1 MVRVAIEQ
9 RDEGESISFFSRPL
23 TAAPAPAARRHEKPR
38 RPNKKRV
45 EKRMM
50 WRISCEARQAAD
62 INGQQQPALQDR
74 RKGSGS
80 RTSPAAS
87 SQGECQQ
94 VPDLKPCMLL
104 TVTTASRTSSQP
116 TQLDQPHQTA
126 ALMQRRW
133 QEQRQLRQW
142 FPSGSHHQLQRRQ
155 EGQGRPKP
163 PLYRPQLSLRARPV
177 SSRSSH
183 RN

>member
-1 MVRVAIEQ
+1 MSIHPAEGDRGGLTSQQQQQQKHPPISVRARHALNLYEQCIRAGQWARVTIEQ

-23 TAAPAPAARRHEKPR
+23 AAGQATAARRHRKPR

-50 WRISCEARQAAD
+50 WRSSQLPMDSSSR
-62 INGQQQPALQDR
+62 LHVR

-80 RTSPAAS
+80 RTSLAAS

-94 VPDLKPCMLL
+94 SVSQQS
-104 TVTTASRTSSQP
+104 VSSSQQA
-116 TQLDQPHQTA
+116 QLDQPHQAA

-133 QEQRQLRQW
+133 QWQKQRQL
-142 FPSGSHHQLQRRQ
+142 
-155 EGQGRPKP
+155 
-163 PLYRPQLSLRARPV
+163 
-177 SSRSSH
+177 
-183 RN
+183 